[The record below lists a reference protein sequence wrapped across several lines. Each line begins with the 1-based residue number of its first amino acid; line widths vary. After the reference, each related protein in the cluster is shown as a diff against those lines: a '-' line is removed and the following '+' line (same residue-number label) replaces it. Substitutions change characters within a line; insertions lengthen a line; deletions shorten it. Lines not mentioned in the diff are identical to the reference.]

1 MIRLLDWE
9 VGKGLGLMNTCLQ
22 KRKNWLRTFTL
33 GETETII
40 DYILID
46 NKYKSSVKDVKVI
59 PGI

>member
-1 MIRLLDWE
+1 
-9 VGKGLGLMNTCLQ
+9 MNTCLQ